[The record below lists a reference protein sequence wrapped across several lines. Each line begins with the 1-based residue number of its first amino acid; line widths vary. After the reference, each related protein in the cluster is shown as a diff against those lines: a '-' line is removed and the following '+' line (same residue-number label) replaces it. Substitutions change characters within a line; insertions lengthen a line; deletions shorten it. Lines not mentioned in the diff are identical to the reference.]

1 MLYMKELD
9 EEAWQYLADIEP
21 AQWTRSNCTSRT
33 LTDCLVKNLSEY
45 FNSMIL
51 KSRDKPIL
59 AMLEQ
64 IRVRIITRLYTK
76 RKCIESYASKL
87 CPNIQDRLE
96 KLKVESKSFS
106 ATPAGRFLYEVDNP
120 RERHLV
126 DLINR
131 TCSSRL

>member
-1 MLYMKELD
+1 MEHRYCVKHIYNNFKVNHKRLELKDVLWRCTTTITIREFKIGMLYMKELD

-59 AMLEQ
+59 AMLE
-64 IRVRIITRLYTK
+64 
-76 RKCIESYASKL
+76 
-87 CPNIQDRLE
+87 
-96 KLKVESKSFS
+96 
-106 ATPAGRFLYEVDNP
+106 
-120 RERHLV
+120 
-126 DLINR
+126 
-131 TCSSRL
+131 